1 MLFLIRVSVTFSKKK
16 QHTHK
21 KKNKQTFISMKKNG
35 DAVLKLLK
43 SDKNQ

>member
-16 QHTHK
+16 HTHK
-21 KKNKQTFISMKKNG
+21 KKNKQTFMSMKKNG